1 MGGVRQGG
9 KVKAA
14 SPDVRDS
21 DRAVI
26 RQSGLTGLAAGASV
40 AFGLLL
46 DITVA
51 ARFGAGRSTD
61 AFFVAARI
69 PLGLVAVVL
78 VVANQA
84 LVPVFNTSIIKHGDA
99 ATSRLVSRVVGA
111 VLLGGAGLLVV
122 IALLAHVL
130 VRITAPGISAPEVS
144 SAAGMVPIVF
154 AIVPLIAV
162 SEVMRAFLNARY
174 AFIAPALMNVVLSGV
189 AATVILVG
197 PRHDITVVA
206 WGYLVGAICQVSF
219 TIAMATRRGLRLR
232 PALHLRDPE
241 LRAVGALSVRPFAA
255 AGLNPLARLGEQLM
269 VSFLP
274 PGSITILNYAYRLIS
289 AIGGTVFFRSVVVA
303 LVPRLTEAHVR
314 GDDPEVLRIT
324 GLGMRIML
332 AISVPLTVFMAVLA
346 KPAALAVFQRGNFS
360 RASASLLGV
369 VLAVYSISLVGSALQ
384 RVLLAP
390 FFARLDTRMVL
401 RNTIYGVAANLAL
414 LPLLTLPFGW
424 GNPNAIIGI
433 ALAYSIAQ
441 FVNVAHA
448 RHRLRRMIGPPAR
461 GVARLAW
468 RLVVASVIS
477 GAAMIG
483 AAVLFHLDGT
493 LPRGTLL
500 LRTALTG
507 LGGAVVLTAAMLI
520 LAGKD
525 LSMSWRSLR
534 ARPAPR
540 MPQVDVESLS

>member
-1 MGGVRQGG
+1 VGGVTGRREGNG
-9 KVKAA
+9 AGRA
-14 SPDVRDS
+14 PRDS

-46 DITVA
+46 DITIA

-84 LVPVFNTSIIKHGDA
+84 LVPAFNTSMTKHGDA
-99 ATSRLVSRVVGA
+99 ATNRLVSRIVGTVILA
-111 VLLGGAGLLVV
+111 GAGLLLVV
-122 IALLAHVL
+122 SLLAYQL
-130 VRITAPGISAPEVS
+130 VRITAPGISAAEVS
-144 SAAGMVPIVF
+144 TAAAMVPIVF

-174 AFIAPALMNVVLSGV
+174 AFIAPALMNVVLSGL
-189 AATVILVG
+189 AAAVILIG
-197 PRHDITVVA
+197 PRHDINVVA
-206 WGYLVGAICQVSF
+206 WGYLVGAVGQVSF
-219 TIAMATRRGLRLR
+219 TVAMATRRGLRLR
-232 PALHLRDPE
+232 PALDLRNPE

-255 AGLNPLARLGEQLM
+255 AGCIPLARLGEQLM

-274 PGSITILNYAYRLIS
+274 PGSITILNYGYRLTS
-289 AIGGTVFFRSVVVA
+289 AIGGTIFFRSVVVA
-303 LVPRLTEAHVR
+303 LVPRLTEAHLR
-314 GDDPEVLRIT
+314 GDDQEVLRIT

-332 AISVPLTVFMAVLA
+332 ALSVPLTVFMAVLA
-346 KPAALAVFQRGNFS
+346 KPAAMVVFQRGNFS
-360 RASASLLGV
+360 SASASLLGI

-390 FFARLDTRMVL
+390 FFARLDTRTPL

-433 ALAYSIAQ
+433 ALAYSLAQ

-448 RHRLRRMIGPPAR
+448 RHRLRRMIGSPGR
-461 GVARLAW
+461 GLARLAP
-468 RLVVASVIS
+468 RLIGASVIS
-477 GAAMIG
+477 GAAMLG
-483 AAVLFHLDGT
+483 AVLLFQLDDA
-493 LPRGTLL
+493 LPRGTLF
-500 LRTALTG
+500 LRTALPG
-507 LGGAVVLTAAMLI
+507 LGGAAILAAAMLI
-520 LAGKD
+520 LAGRD
-525 LSMSWRSLR
+525 LSTSWRSLR
-534 ARPAPR
+534 GRPR
-540 MPQVDVESLS
+540 KRTLQTDSESLS

>member
-1 MGGVRQGG
+1 MTGRREGNGAGR
-9 KVKAA
+9 A
-14 SPDVRDS
+14 PRDS

-46 DITVA
+46 DITIA

-84 LVPVFNTSIIKHGDA
+84 LVPAFNTSMTKHGDA
-99 ATSRLVSRVVGA
+99 ATNRLVSRIVGTVILA
-111 VLLGGAGLLVV
+111 GAGLLLVV
-122 IALLAHVL
+122 SLLAYQV
-130 VRITAPGISAPEVS
+130 VRITAPGISAAEVS
-144 SAAGMVPIVF
+144 TAAAMVPIVF

-174 AFIAPALMNVVLSGV
+174 AFIAPALMNVVLSGL
-189 AATVILVG
+189 AAAVILIG
-197 PRHDITVVA
+197 PRHDINVVA
-206 WGYLVGAICQVSF
+206 WGYLVGAVGQVSF
-219 TIAMATRRGLRLR
+219 TVAMATRRGLRLR
-232 PALHLRDPE
+232 PALDLRNPE

-255 AGLNPLARLGEQLM
+255 AGCNPLARLGEQLM

-274 PGSITILNYAYRLIS
+274 PGSITILNYGYRLTS
-289 AIGGTVFFRSVVVA
+289 AIGGTIFFRSVVVA
-303 LVPRLTEAHVR
+303 LVPRLTEAHLR
-314 GDDPEVLRIT
+314 GDDQEVLRIT
-324 GLGMRIML
+324 GLGIRIML
-332 AISVPLTVFMAVLA
+332 ALSVPLTVFMAVLA
-346 KPAALAVFQRGNFS
+346 KPAAMVVFQRGNFS
-360 RASASLLGV
+360 RASASLLGI

-390 FFARLDTRMVL
+390 FFARLDTRTPL

-433 ALAYSIAQ
+433 ALAYSLAQ

-448 RHRLRRMIGPPAR
+448 RHRLRRMIGSPGR
-461 GVARLAW
+461 GLARLAP
-468 RLVVASVIS
+468 RLIGASVIS
-477 GAAMIG
+477 GAAMLG
-483 AAVLFHLDGT
+483 AVLLFQLDDA
-493 LPRGTLL
+493 LPRGTLF

-507 LGGAVVLTAAMLI
+507 LGGAAILAAAMLI

-525 LSMSWRSLR
+525 LSTSWRSLR
-534 ARPAPR
+534 GRPR
-540 MPQVDVESLS
+540 KRTLQTDSESLS